1 MVEAAEQEE
10 FFFQN
15 CNRHDHEEII
25 KITEIYTA
33 IHEFLT
39 LF

>member
-25 KITEIYTA
+25 IEGRK
-33 IHEFLT
+33 
-39 LF
+39 